1 MFEVGCSKKKVNLYS
16 NFISMYEKTY
26 PSKRFNITLDFL
38 KKHIKTSETIFDL
51 GVPNPFSKIMVDN
64 GYSVINTKGEDIDND
79 QSALQTENYDVF
91 TGFEI
96 FEHLLNPYT
105 VLQNVKAD
113 KILISIPLR
122 LWFSPAYRSKTD
134 MWDRHYHEFE
144 DWQLDWLLEKAGFKI
159 VARVKFTHP
168 VKKIG
173 FRPLLRWFT
182 PRYYL
187 VYAEKVK

>member
-1 MFEVGCSKKKVNLYS
+1 
-16 NFISMYEKTY
+16 MYENTY

-38 KKHIKTSETIFDL
+38 KKHIATSETIFDL
-51 GVPNPFSKIMVDN
+51 GVPNPFSKIMVEN
-64 GYSVINTKGEDIDND
+64 NYSVINTKGEDVDND
-79 QSALQTENYDVF
+79 QSALQSENYDVF
-91 TGFEI
+91 TAFEI

-113 KILISIPLR
+113 KVLISIPLR

-144 DWQLDWLLEKAGFKI
+144 DWQLDWLLEKAGYKI
-159 VARVKFTHP
+159 VDRVKFTHP
-168 VKKIG
+168 VKKLG

-187 VYAEKVK
+187 VYAERVTSN

>member
-1 MFEVGCSKKKVNLYS
+1 
-16 NFISMYEKTY
+16 MYEKTY
-26 PSKRFNITLDFL
+26 PSKRFNLTLQFL
-38 KKHIKTSETIFDL
+38 KKHIKPSETILDL
-51 GVPNPFSKIMVDN
+51 GVPNPFSKIMEDN
-64 GYSVINTKGEDIDND
+64 GYAVINTKGEDVDND
-79 QSALQTENYDVF
+79 QTALQAENYEVF
-91 TGFEI
+91 TAFEI

-113 KILISIPLR
+113 KVLISIPLR

-144 DWQLDWLLEKAGFKI
+144 DWQLDWLLEKAGYKI
-159 VARVKFTHP
+159 VDRIKFTHP
-168 VKKIG
+168 VKKLG
-173 FRPLLRWFT
+173 LRPLLRWIT